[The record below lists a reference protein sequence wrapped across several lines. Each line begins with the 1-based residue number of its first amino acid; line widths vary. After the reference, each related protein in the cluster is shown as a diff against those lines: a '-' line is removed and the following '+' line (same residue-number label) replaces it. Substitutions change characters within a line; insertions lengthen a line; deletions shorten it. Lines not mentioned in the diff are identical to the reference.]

1 VRLGAAVLALALL
14 SGCDALNEAR
24 GVRTFALLDGAVHAR
39 GPDGFCVDPAASRP
53 DAGFAA
59 MGSCALMSAIAL
71 MPQTA
76 GLITVQFGAPASAS
90 VVGNEDAVEALLR
103 SVQGAGLLSSS
114 GRPEA
119 IVVSGIDNTPG
130 IVTVRFRDGAPPLA
144 EGLEQT
150 ELRAFLDIR
159 GPLAT
164 VTVRGLTR
172 APMTEGRGSDL
183 IAQAVSALRAAN
195 PTGAGDATASA
206 AATP

>member
-1 VRLGAAVLALALL
+1 MRLGAAVLALALL

-24 GVRTFALLDGAVHAR
+24 GVRTFALLDGAVNAR

-59 MGSCALMSAIAL
+59 MGGCALISAIAL
-71 MPQTA
+71 MPQTE

-90 VVGNEDAVEALLR
+90 VAGNEGAVVALLR
-103 SVQGAGLLSSS
+103 SAQGAGLLSSS

-119 IVVSGIDNTPG
+119 IVVSGIDSAPG

-144 EGLEQT
+144 QGLEQT

-159 GPLAT
+159 GRLAT
-164 VTVRGLTR
+164 VTVRGFTR
-172 APMTEGRGSDL
+172 APMTEERGTDL
-183 IAQAVSALRAAN
+183 MAQAVAALRAAN
-195 PTGAGDATASA
+195 PAGAGDATAPA
-206 AATP
+206 AAMP